1 MIDLFVLIIFCHCK
15 ICIKFTTST
24 IFKCLIQ
31 LILNIFPCCIPIITV
46 HLQNLS
52 FQTET
57 LYVLLNNNAIPLP
70 GNHCINF
77 CLYRI

>member
-1 MIDLFVLIIFCHCK
+1 MPI
-15 ICIKFTTST
+15 TTM
-24 IFKCLIQ
+24 
-31 LILNIFPCCIPIITV
+31 

-70 GNHCINF
+70 GITALIFVSIEFDYSCYFISVESYNICPL
-77 CLYRI
+77 CLAF